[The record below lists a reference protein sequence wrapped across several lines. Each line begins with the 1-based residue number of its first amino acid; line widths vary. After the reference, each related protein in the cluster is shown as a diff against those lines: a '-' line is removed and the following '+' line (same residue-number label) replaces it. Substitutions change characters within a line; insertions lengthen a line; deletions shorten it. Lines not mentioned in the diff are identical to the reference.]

1 MGLMHRDGWE
11 PVAATAVEGDGEVV
25 TGRRNLTAADADVP
39 LGQAAGDVQAQGI
52 VDAGVVEDAGV
63 DHAGGAAVAFFC
75 RLEGQADRAAQAV
88 FVLVEDFGDAQ
99 EIGCMAVMAAGVHD
113 AVDEGR
119 IRAVEFFRQRQGVDI
134 GPQEDDRTGQGAVN
148 QAGDA
153 CAGDDFNVFDAHEGQ
168 FLEYR
173 LARIE
178 FFFTQFRM
186 GMEIFAHFHHIR

>member
-1 MGLMHRDGWE
+1 M
-11 PVAATAVEGDGEVV
+11 P
-25 TGRRNLTAADADVP
+25 RR
-39 LGQAAGDVQAQGI
+39 Q
-52 VDAGVVEDAGV
+52 
-63 DHAGGAAVAFFC
+63 F
-75 RLEGQADRAAQAV
+75 

-153 CAGDDFNVFDAHEGQ
+153 CAGDDLTSSMPMRDSSWNIVLHVSNS
-168 FLEYR
+168 
-173 LARIE
+173 
-178 FFFTQFRM
+178 FFTQFRM